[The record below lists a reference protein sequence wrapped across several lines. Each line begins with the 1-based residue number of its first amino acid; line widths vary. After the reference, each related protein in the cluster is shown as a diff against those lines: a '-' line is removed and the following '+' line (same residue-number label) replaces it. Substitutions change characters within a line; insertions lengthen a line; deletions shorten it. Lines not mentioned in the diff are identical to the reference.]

1 MCKDNDEKDGKD
13 TFAFK
18 DILLLL
24 LSNALLTPPPSER
37 TKTKNIT
44 ECGGGGR
51 RQIDKR
57 KKNTGFC
64 PERKVKAI
72 MKTLVCISVSAQ
84 LSRKARR

>member
-57 KKNTGFC
+57 KKILDFVQNA
-64 PERKVKAI
+64 KLK
-72 MKTLVCISVSAQ
+72 L
-84 LSRKARR
+84 